1 MQAGVRGLVL
11 ASVAVAMLTAAG
23 GVHVEVFPDGA
34 RYEGELLRWPS
45 GVNGEEDDAM
55 GMFLAGMVLLAVV
68 DGRAARRA

>member
-34 RYEGELLRWPS
+34 RYEGELLGVEFHGRGVYTWP
-45 GVNGEEDDAM
+45 
-55 GMFLAGMVLLAVV
+55 
-68 DGRAARRA
+68 DGRRYEGEWRGGVRWFSN